1 MGNHVTADTVGRLRR
16 HEVPADELLPALRH
30 IAECSQCAALASFEM
45 SDDIART
52 QELLAAEAAEQPHLD
67 EAELFGLVDGTLDD
81 DTRAFVR
88 AHLDTCAGC
97 REDAADLRRL
107 HPTRRVH
114 PAWIGLAAAS
124 IAVALLSILLVGR
137 NPPAPPPISPDR
149 PVVTPDNPVPIQ
161 VPAHP
166 PYATAE
172 WNALVNGA
180 LASSRLPFPG
190 DLALLRGEAESLRG
204 ETIDGDDT
212 LRNTLWPMGVYVDAV
227 RPVLSWP
234 AGGSSATY
242 VVTIMEGDDEVVHS
256 PELRRPRWTPPR
268 PLARG
273 HTYTWQ
279 VEVSRDGSTDV
290 LPSPSAPPAM
300 FRIVRAADHEALTAA
315 RERHPDDHL
324 LLAVLC
330 ARAGMEAEA
339 KEHLARLAVSA
350 DPRIQ
355 RLRSTT
361 R

>member
-1 MGNHVTADTVGRLRR
+1 MGNHVTEDIVGRLRR

-30 IAECSQCAALASFEM
+30 IAECSQCEALASEEL
-45 SDDIART
+45 SGDIART

-81 DTRAFVR
+81 DTRAFVQ
-88 AHLDTCAGC
+88 AHLDTCASC

-107 HPTRRVH
+107 HRTRRVH

-124 IAVALLSILLVGR
+124 IAAALLSILLVGR
-137 NPPAPPPISPDR
+137 NPTAPPPISPDR
-149 PVVTPDNPVPIQ
+149 PVVTPGNPVPVQ
-161 VPAHP
+161 VPVQP

-172 WNALVNGA
+172 WNALVSEA
-180 LASSRLPFPG
+180 LASGRLPFPG
-190 DLALLRGEAESLRG
+190 DLAVLRGEAESLRG
-204 ETIDGDDT
+204 ETIEGDDT
-212 LRNTLWPMGVYVDAV
+212 LRPVGVYVDAV

-234 AGGSSATY
+234 AGGSGATY

-279 VEVSRDGSTDV
+279 VEVSRDGTTGV

-300 FRIVRAADHEALTAA
+300 FRIVPAADHEALTAA
-315 RERHPDDHL
+315 RERHPNDHL

-339 KEHLARLAVSA
+339 KEHLARLAASA

-355 RLRSTT
+355 RLRSSI